1 MFSQHV
7 GVCDSIEAGVLA
19 ILEALWVFLDSYRDK
34 LIVECVCVLNCNS
47 RPWKF
52 QLYFNEIRELS
63 SRIDVVFC
71 H

>member
-1 MFSQHV
+1 MGFFRFLSGQV
-7 GVCDSIEAGVLA
+7 DCGVC
-19 ILEALWVFLDSYRDK
+19 
-34 LIVECVCVLNCNS
+34 VCALNCNS